1 MDTPP
6 NRMQMTPA
14 MFLDSSSGAD
24 LLINTPLPPGFLVN
38 LRNIGDGIVEPGTF
52 LLRQERPF
60 IGNMLAAILS
70 IVIGEV

>member
-1 MDTPP
+1 
-6 NRMQMTPA
+6 MQMTPA

-24 LLINTPLPPGFLVN
+24 LLINTPPGFLVN
-38 LRNIGDGIVEPGTF
+38 LRNTGDSIVEPGTF

-60 IGNMLAAILS
+60 IWNMLAPILS